1 MELDKTYYVYLMA
14 NKHLT
19 VIYTGKSSDLQRR
32 TKEHKMKLS
41 PKSFTARYNV
51 DRLVYFEGYETNEE
65 AKQRE
70 QQIKAGSRK
79 KKVALI
85 EKNNPEWK
93 DLSKYWDLN

>member
-14 NKHLT
+14 NKHRT

-65 AKQRE
+65 AVQRE
-70 QQIKAGSRK
+70 RQIKSGSRQ

-85 EKNNPEWK
+85 EKENPDWK
-93 DLSKYWDLN
+93 DLSEGWDLY